1 MGWFEINK
9 DEDNDMSSYS
19 DMYSEED
26 VEEHARIQG
35 SILFKNLM
43 ETSMIEN
50 YINDEMVKKRIWLLR
65 KLPMTITHEDINYYM
80 NEATDEKINQ
90 LAHLSRL
97 TFDNNEKAKI
107 KQDLERILELCESLK
122 SLVMLL

>member
-35 SILFKNLM
+35 SILFKDLM

-80 NEATDEKINQ
+80 NKATDEKINQ
-90 LAHLSRL
+90 AVIERTMELAN
-97 TFDNNEKAKI
+97 D
-107 KQDLERILELCESLK
+107 
-122 SLVMLL
+122 